1 MSWSDSGAG
10 LGVVG
15 VAVVVPAGGVGLGE
29 SEVDE
34 VVDVGGEPAVVV
46 DTAVA
51 SSARQPYR
59 DANAVAR
66 SPPA

>member
-1 MSWSDSGAG
+1 MSSSDSGAG

-29 SEVDE
+29 SDVDE

-59 DANAVAR
+59 DDNAVAR